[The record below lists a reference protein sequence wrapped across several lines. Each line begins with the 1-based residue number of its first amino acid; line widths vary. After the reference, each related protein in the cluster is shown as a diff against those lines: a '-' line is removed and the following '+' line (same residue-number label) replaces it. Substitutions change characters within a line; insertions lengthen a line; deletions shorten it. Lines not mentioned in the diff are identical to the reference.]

1 MIDAV
6 TPIPALLMASFTSVS
21 DVLPA
26 VNESVDDVPLPVN
39 AGPLPQV
46 PRSKVRLLIPIS
58 AVVEEKPLPPLL
70 KFNT

>member
-1 MIDAV
+1 
-6 TPIPALLMASFTSVS
+6 MASLTSVI

-39 AGPLPQV
+39 AGPFPSA
-46 PRSKVRLLIPIS
+46 RSMVRLSIPMS

-70 KFNT
+70 KLILVQWQ